1 MLTGE
6 PSLSEN
12 QFSHEEML
20 SSRTVATAIG
30 FLQDDG
36 SRREAVSSVY
46 NQRADL
52 SGALLRRE
60 MGFTEVWCNS
70 PLKTTH
76 ESWREGSVSSACFA
90 SMRI

>member
-20 SSRTVATAIG
+20 SSRTVATVIG

-36 SRREAVSSVY
+36 SRREVVSSVY

-52 SGALLRRE
+52 SGALLRCE
-60 MGFTEVWCNS
+60 MGLAEV
-70 PLKTTH
+70 
-76 ESWREGSVSSACFA
+76 
-90 SMRI
+90 